1 MKLLVAMLLVA
12 ADALVVPTSRVS
24 RRVLLGGAAAAALAP
39 PPASASLST
48 ELQKAE
54 AALLSAGGGDEAT
67 AALTAA
73 LGLVQEYEG
82 LPSPEL
88 QQELVSTMRKKRGA
102 LQGGGAWGSVAEEAY
117 NRLMREVDPWRVTE
131 LEPLFGGAVLGLL
144 PVCTPR
150 APPEKPHGTTR
161 TRTPST
167 LTTTDP
173 HAVRCVLVQMA
184 DSSLS
189 NRSFRSSS
197 LWRTPRA
204 RRCCSG
210 RCSSRSSSAE
220 QPPPPGGGGTRCTRR
235 SRSAPDCDPCML
247 KRGARRAAAKGGRS
261 SFEVPADD
269 ACGPRPAHSTR
280 MGGAPAPG
288 PRRSSVSEQSPCAP
302 PCAVGAARQPR
313 RHRELVRQA
322 RLMHAALRE
331 REGGEGDQ
339 GAGAGPAAAAAR
351 AACHAHGRIL
361 CIATIGAWRPG

>member
-150 APPEKPHGTTR
+150 APPEKPHGWH
-161 TRTPST
+161 
-167 LTTTDP
+167 DP
-173 HAVRCVLVQMA
+173 HTHAQHA
-184 DSSLS
+184 HD
-189 NRSFRSSS
+189 NR
-197 LWRTPRA
+197 P
-204 RRCCSG
+204 
-210 RCSSRSSSAE
+210 
-220 QPPPPGGGGTRCTRR
+220 TRR
-235 SRSAPDCDPCML
+235 ALC
-247 KRGARRAAAKGGRS
+247 ARADGGL
-261 SFEVPADD
+261 
-269 ACGPRPAHSTR
+269 
-280 MGGAPAPG
+280 
-288 PRRSSVSEQSPCAP
+288 
-302 PCAVGAARQPR
+302 
-313 RHRELVRQA
+313 LVVQQILPKLFPVA
-322 RLMHAALRE
+322 YA
-331 REGGEGDQ
+331 
-339 GAGAGPAAAAAR
+339 AGATLLLGPLLFQ
-351 AACHAHGRIL
+351 IL
-361 CIATIGAWRPG
+361 LG